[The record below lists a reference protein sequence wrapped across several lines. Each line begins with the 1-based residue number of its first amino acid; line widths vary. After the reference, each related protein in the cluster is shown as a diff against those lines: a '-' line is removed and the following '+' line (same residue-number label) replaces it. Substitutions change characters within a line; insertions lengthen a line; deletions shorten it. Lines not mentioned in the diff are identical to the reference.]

1 MATAEIDCVFL
12 RLKSNWEMV
21 LRPTCNANHLTMQPP
36 LLHSRLQTPAEPAGF
51 LPLEEDLRV
60 VFYGNLGQFQNA
72 AEGTL
77 DTKPLTAPGVSFP
90 DPPLYFWGH
99 MPDTAS
105 RRALL
110 VGLAVMPAINTTT
123 VAASVAPDPIFAVIA
138 RHRAALAAL
147 ATIDQLAE
155 PAAYAAVDQE
165 MFAAADVMATTVPQT
180 VSGAKAL
187 LDVTIADAEADG
199 EQGRWIDTLK
209 VLRVALDRLA
219 ALSA

>member
-1 MATAEIDCVFL
+1 
-12 RLKSNWEMV
+12 
-21 LRPTCNANHLTMQPP
+21 
-36 LLHSRLQTPAEPAGF
+36 
-51 LPLEEDLRV
+51 
-60 VFYGNLGQFQNA
+60 
-72 AEGTL
+72 
-77 DTKPLTAPGVSFP
+77 
-90 DPPLYFWGH
+90 

-110 VGLAVMPAINTTT
+110 VGLAVMPAINATT
-123 VAASVAPDPIFAVIA
+123 VAASVAPDPIFAAIA
-138 RHRAALAAL
+138 RYRAALAAL